1 MTDQPD
7 NKPKM
12 LPVVT
17 GLHVVGTP
25 TTTSFVVGYNASKG
39 AQHYNTRVIVPS
51 GKMTVGPNCPG
62 LTCTVSD
69 LVADTEFLV
78 TVVAHADNPVR
89 YSPVS
94 ATLTVRTAV

>member
-25 TTTSFVVGYNASKG
+25 TTTSFVVGYSASKG

-69 LVADTEFLV
+69 LVPATAFVV
-78 TVVAHADNPVR
+78 TVVAHAPGGV
-89 YSPVS
+89 YSPPSVP
-94 ATLTVRTAV
+94 LTVRTAA